1 MAAGVWV
8 WRGAYVVAP
17 ESSSG
22 ARANGSHSKRLP
34 PLLDERNVRVGRPM
48 NNYS

>member
-1 MAAGVWV
+1 MWA
-8 WRGAYVVAP
+8 WRGAYLVAP

-34 PLLDERNVRVGRPM
+34 RLFDERSFRVGRPL